1 MKTPVLLLGAAL
13 MFWGWQSGQ
22 WVWAALMAGILEGS
36 RLVQYRLDLSGADF
50 RRISDLCLIL
60 FLILLIYFLMAD
72 RPVTLIVDLI
82 QWLPVVFMPLVIAQE
97 YSTSDRVD
105 IRALFMLLRRKRKI
119 GHAQSSLINLTYPYF
134 AVCILAAS
142 AANVRGNSF
151 YPALL
156 VLCGLALWTMR
167 SKRFSPL
174 WWICL
179 MVLGGGLGLVGHT
192 GLHHLQ
198 LVLEEKGLEWTSDF
212 SRPDSDPFRN
222 HTAIGEIGSLK
233 PSGRIVCRVKP
244 DGQQELSMLLRESAY
259 DRFLSPL
266 WVAVNPGTAAVTPDS
281 NSTSWRLKN
290 GPSISR
296 AITVFTHHDQGQGL
310 LKLPDGAFRINS
322 RALASMEQNRFGTVK
337 AEGDTE
343 FVAYQVAYDEGVAGE
358 DPPGEYDLQLPSNER
373 AVLIDT
379 VARLGL
385 SGKPPRKILKEI
397 ESFFRNNFRYSL
409 KLTGPKNR
417 NTALSHFLMQSRA
430 GHCEYFASATVLL
443 LRAAGLPARYARG
456 YSVHE
461 FSKLEQQYL
470 VRDRHAHAWALVYL
484 DGAWTDVDTTPGS
497 WVETEN
503 AAASG
508 WQYISDLWSWGGFNL
523 SQAMRWVR
531 QRMELKLWLWIFLPL
546 AIFSA
551 RRFFF
556 RKRLRRPGFKKVAAV
571 GAVQKTAGLES
582 EFYLIE
588 KALVQAGF
596 ARRPSE
602 SMANWIANLPPDQL
616 AAPLAE
622 NLKSLLDLHYRQRF
636 DPAGISAA
644 DKSQLASG
652 ARLWLSEYRKSSIG
666 LQKTDFR

>member
-1 MKTPVLLLGAAL
+1 MKTPVLLLGASL
-13 MFWGWQSGQ
+13 MFWGWQSGH

-36 RLVQYRLDLSGADF
+36 RLVNYRWDLSGADF

-105 IRALFMLLRRKRKI
+105 SRALFMLLRRKRKN
-119 GHAQSSLINLTYPYF
+119 GHVPSSPINLTYPYF

-142 AANVRGNSF
+142 AANVRGTSF
-151 YPALL
+151 YPALF
-156 VLCGLALWTMR
+156 VLCGLALWAMR

-174 WWICL
+174 CWICL
-179 MVLGGGLGLVGHT
+179 IVLGGGLGLIGHT

-198 LVLEEKGLEWTSDF
+198 LFLEEKGLEWTSDF

-222 HTAIGEIGSLK
+222 HTAIGEVGSLK
-233 PSGRIVCRVKP
+233 PSGRIVCRVKS
-244 DGQQELSMLLRESAY
+244 DDQQELTMLLRDSAY

-266 WVAVNPGTAAVTPDS
+266 WVAVDPRTAAVPSDS
-281 NSTSWRLKN
+281 NSTSWRLRN
-290 GPSISR
+290 GPTNSR

-322 RALASMEQNRFGTVK
+322 QALASMEQNRFGTVK
-337 AEGDTE
+337 VEGDTE
-343 FVAYQVAYDEGVAGE
+343 FVAYQVAYDEGVAGD

-379 VARLGL
+379 VDRLGL
-385 SGKPPRKILKEI
+385 SGEPPRKILKEI
-397 ESFFRNNFRYSL
+397 ESFFRNNFQYSL

-430 GHCEYFASATVLL
+430 GHCEYFATATVLL

-461 FSKLEQQYL
+461 FSKLEQRYL
-470 VRDRHAHAWALVYL
+470 VRDRHAHAWALVHL
-484 DGAWTDVDTTPGS
+484 DGAWTDFDTTPGS

-503 AAASG
+503 ATASG

-523 SQAMRWVR
+523 SQAIRWVR
-531 QRMELKLWLWIFLPL
+531 QRMEVKLWLWIFLPL

-556 RKRLRRPGFKKVAAV
+556 SKRLRRPGFKKVAAV

-602 SMANWIANLPPDQL
+602 SMANWIAKLPPDQL

-622 NLKSLLDLHYRQRF
+622 NLKSLLDLHYRHRF
-636 DPAGISAA
+636 DPAGISDAE
-644 DKSQLASG
+644 KTLLVSG
-652 ARLWLSEYRKSSIG
+652 TRLWLSEYRKSFHS
-666 LQKTDFR
+666 R